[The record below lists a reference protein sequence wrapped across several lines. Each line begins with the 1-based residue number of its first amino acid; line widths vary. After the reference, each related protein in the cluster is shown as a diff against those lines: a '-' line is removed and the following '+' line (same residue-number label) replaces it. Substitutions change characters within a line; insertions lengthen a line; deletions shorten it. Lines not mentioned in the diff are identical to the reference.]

1 MQQKMMENI
10 AMQMFDKPLTI
21 LTTVRP
27 FYEILIRH
35 AFIMENG

>member
-21 LTTVRP
+21 LTTVNSIQFNSFFSQQKR
-27 FYEILIRH
+27 R
-35 AFIMENG
+35 